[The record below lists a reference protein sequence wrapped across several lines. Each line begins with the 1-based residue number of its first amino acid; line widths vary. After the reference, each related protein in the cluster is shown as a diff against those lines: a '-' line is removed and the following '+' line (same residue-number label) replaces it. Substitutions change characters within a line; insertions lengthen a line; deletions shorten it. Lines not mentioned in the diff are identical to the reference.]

1 MKWHAEATGFSGGE
15 IDILYWNGKPKLT
28 GDADTPI
35 LDWTGVKIRQTR
47 YFNLSDKHPL
57 QHLSL
62 PADSSQVLKWA
73 DGQTPVYLSIAD
85 GERTY
90 SQSGPY
96 PPSFKYKKPTVQVMR
111 ISRGNGI
118 LFDSN
123 SWPDKMYWPF
133 IPSIGSRLAGHHEPV
148 GEPSEPTPGTVQLR
162 ITRGARRYD
171 YFIAPDRDHIC
182 LKQTWWL
189 QRKGDWHK
197 DCEYELSD
205 LRQLASKQW
214 WAARVRLQTF
224 DNPDRGTSG
233 YVTTLLI
240 DIALVKEG
248 EFPATAFDGGKLL
261 EDARKLNAEIIAH

>member
-1 MKWHAEATGFSGGE
+1 
-15 IDILYWNGKPKLT
+15 
-28 GDADTPI
+28 
-35 LDWTGVKIRQTR
+35 
-47 YFNLSDKHPL
+47 
-57 QHLSL
+57 
-62 PADSSQVLKWA
+62 
-73 DGQTPVYLSIAD
+73 
-85 GERTY
+85 
-90 SQSGPY
+90 
-96 PPSFKYKKPTVQVMR
+96 
-111 ISRGNGI
+111 
-118 LFDSN
+118 
-123 SWPDKMYWPF
+123 
-133 IPSIGSRLAGHHEPV
+133 LAGHHELV
-148 GEPSEPTPGTVQLR
+148 GEPSEPRPGTVQLR

-197 DCEYELSD
+197 DREYELSD

-233 YVTTLLI
+233 YVTTFLI

-261 EDARKLNAEIIAH
+261 EDARKLNAEIIRH